1 MIFVEAPAYEKNEV
15 IQTIWTL
22 VTGSVGAVLFY
33 WIGFP
38 GPMLTGAA
46 VAVTCA
52 GLAGKKV
59 QIPPILRSVC
69 FGILG
74 IGIGSSVT
82 FDVVWAVV
90 TWPISFMIL
99 TLSLIFKIFLCR
111 WIIEL
116 YFGFDRLTAGL
127 VSAPGHLSFVL
138 ALSED
143 RNAGVRKVAVVQS
156 IRVLFLSLCVPLL
169 LIALFGD
176 VGVVLMPEARLSIL
190 ELGFLALG
198 SVVLGR
204 VFIKWRVPAAI
215 LIAGMCLS
223 SVTHLAELTP
233 GSLPDGLLF
242 LALVI
247 MGSLIG
253 TRFDGVSRKE
263 LFQSLWAG
271 LAVTTVGGIG
281 AFLGAMLVLVLLG
294 LDPALLIVS
303 FAPGGVEAM
312 VAIAA
317 ELGLSPAFVA
327 GHHVWRLIVLS
338 FLIHFLSRDRPNDA
352 KG

>member
-1 MIFVEAPAYEKNEV
+1 MKKNELMK
-15 IQTIWTL
+15 TLWTL
-22 VTGSVGAVLFY
+22 VIGSFGAILFY

-38 GPMLTGAA
+38 VPMLTGAA
-46 VAVTCA
+46 VAVTYA
-52 GLAGKKV
+52 GLAGIKV
-59 QIPPILRSVC
+59 HIPPILRSIC
-69 FGILG
+69 FVILG

-82 FDVVWAVV
+82 FDVVRAVV
-90 TWPISFMIL
+90 TWPISFVIL
-99 TLSLIFKIFLCR
+99 TLSLILIVFLCR
-111 WIIEL
+111 FIMER
-116 YFGFDRLTAGL
+116 YFAFDRPTAGL
-127 VSAPGHLSFVL
+127 ASAPGHLSFVL

-143 RNAGVRKVAVVQS
+143 KNADVRKVAIIQS

-176 VGVVLMPEARLSIL
+176 LGAVLMPEARLSFL
-190 ELGFLALG
+190 ELGFLSLG
-198 SVVLGR
+198 SVLLGL
-204 VFIKWRVPAAI
+204 VFIKWRVPAAL
-215 LIAGMCLS
+215 LIAGMCVS
-223 SVTHLAELTP
+223 SVAHLTELTP
-233 GSLPDGLLF
+233 GSLPDGFLF

-263 LFQSLWAG
+263 LLRSLWAG

-281 AFLGAMLVLVLLG
+281 AFLGAMFVLLVLG

-327 GHHVWRLIVLS
+327 GHHVWRLIVLG
-338 FLIHFLSRDRPNDA
+338 FLIPFLSRDRPNDA